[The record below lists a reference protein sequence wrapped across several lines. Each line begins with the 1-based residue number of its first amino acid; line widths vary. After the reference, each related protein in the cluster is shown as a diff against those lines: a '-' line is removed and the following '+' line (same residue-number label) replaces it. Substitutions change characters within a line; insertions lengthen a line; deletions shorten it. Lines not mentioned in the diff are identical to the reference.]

1 MSLRSL
7 ASGRSA
13 IALSV
18 AAIACTPAIAS
29 ASSAFAILPSAVT
42 VDDTVAV
49 TIETA
54 DGVAPSGP
62 LEADPNTYTVVS
74 HKSCTAPYTDGA
86 RAVLKQNSAPERVV
100 MSGIDSLEADGTA
113 HIVMDGVLADVA
125 TPGKATLTVECVRVS
140 AGIPEP
146 APESID
152 QAVTIT
158 ETEWQIAG
166 ITVTDDPSPSPTTD
180 PTEEPTPSDPSDDP
194 GTETPGTDEPGEDK
208 PGTDEP
214 GAEDP
219 STGGDDADGA
229 APGNGSAPGKPGKP
243 APGKEAPGK
252 NAPGKSGE
260 AQPGHGKPASPGKS
274 DQAPGRAHSNREAAE
289 GSRPLGFLPRTGVEI
304 AGTIAAGLALAG
316 AGTAAVMVRR
326 RNAGK

>member
-1 MSLRSL
+1 MCIRDS
-7 ASGRSA
+7 
-13 IALSV
+13 
-18 AAIACTPAIAS
+18 
-29 ASSAFAILPSAVT
+29 
-42 VDDTVAV
+42 
-49 TIETA
+49 
-54 DGVAPSGP
+54 
-62 LEADPNTYTVVS
+62 
-74 HKSCTAPYTDGA
+74 TDGA

-180 PTEEPTPSDPSDDP
+180 PTEEPTPSDPTD
-194 GTETPGTDEPGEDK
+194 GPGTDEPGEDE
-208 PGTDEP
+208 PGADEP

-219 STGGDDADGA
+219 STGRDNGDDADGNDTDGA

-243 APGKEAPGK
+243 APGKDAPGK

-260 AQPGHGKPASPGKS
+260 AQPGHDNPASPGKS

-326 RNAGK
+326 RSAGK